1 MIVAGWSG
9 AWKEASCCVC
19 EPLEGFSHSH
29 DVPRASRDLDS
40 GMMGAA
46 ERMGFEIRS
55 PNSATL
61 GLCALGRL
69 NC

>member
-1 MIVAGWSG
+1 M
-9 AWKEASCCVC
+9 C
-19 EPLEGFSHSH
+19 ELLEGFSHSH

-69 NC
+69 NF